1 VKDDASVASPPGASV
16 LVIDDETFVRDSI
29 AEVLRADGWRVDTAS
44 GALAAVEFLARQV
57 VDVIVTDLRM
67 PEGDAFLLLEHAKNA
82 AVEIPII
89 VITGVGTLAE
99 AVRAMKAGA
108 YDFLQKPVDP
118 EELVLL
124 SRRASEHRRLLGEVK
139 SLRETVHGLRAP
151 RVLVGRSERM
161 ERTRALIGQV
171 ARTDAIVLV
180 KGESG
185 TGKELAA
192 EEIHRQS
199 ARAARPLVRL
209 HCAASS
215 EEAFEQELFASG
227 TGALAEATDGTLVL
241 DEVGVLTPKLQTR
254 LLHLLEEGE
263 VRRANLPRANVRLV
277 AITNEDLAARV
288 KAGGFRADLYW
299 RLDVFPIEMPP
310 LREHKEDIPEIVEH
324 FLEWARMQRT
334 GTRLG
339 AGASAHGVARGPT
352 LTDAAREV
360 LGTYGWPGNVRE
372 LRNVLE
378 RAVILAGD
386 GELDAALFRGILESA
401 LALLP
406 PQGPRELHLRRNL
419 DATEKE
425 ILQRALSQTQG
436 RKKEASLLLGID
448 PRNLGYYLR
457 KHGIAESKSREEG
470 EG

>member
-1 VKDDASVASPPGASV
+1 MTDAASV
-16 LVIDDETFVRDSI
+16 LVVDDEAFVRDSI
-29 AEVLRADGWRVDTAS
+29 AEVLRADDWRVHTAS
-44 GALAAVEFLARQV
+44 GAKEAVEFLAQQV

-67 PEGDAFLLLEHAKNA
+67 PEGDAFFLLEHAKRA

-139 SLRETVHGLRAP
+139 TLRETVHGLRAP

-199 ARAARPLVRL
+199 ARAGRRLVRL

-215 EEAFEQELFASG
+215 EEAFEQELFGSG
-227 TGALAEATDGTLVL
+227 TGALAEAADGTLVL
-241 DEVGVLTPKLQTR
+241 DEVGVLTPRLQTR

-263 VRRANLPRANVRLV
+263 SRRASLPRANVRLI

-288 KAGGFRADLYW
+288 KAGDFRGDLYW

-310 LREHKEDIPEIVEH
+310 LREHKEDIPEIVDH

-334 GTRLG
+334 GTRLV
-339 AGASAHGVARGPT
+339 AGTGARGPT
-352 LTDAAREV
+352 LTDAARDV

-401 LALLP
+401 LALP
-406 PQGPRELHLRRNL
+406 PTQEPSHGPRELHLRRNL

-457 KHGIAESKSREEG
+457 KHGIAESRSRDDG
-470 EG
+470 ET

>member
-1 VKDDASVASPPGASV
+1 MKELPNAASI
-16 LVIDDETFVRDSI
+16 LVVDDEAFVRDSI
-29 AEVLRADGWRVDTAS
+29 AEILRADGWRVHAAA
-44 GALAAVEFLARQV
+44 GAREAVEFLAQQGV
-57 VDVIVTDLRM
+57 EVIVTDLRM
-67 PEGDAFLLLEHAKNA
+67 PEGDAFQLLEHARKGG
-82 AVEIPII
+82 VEIPII
-89 VITGVGTLAE
+89 VITGVGTVAE

-124 SRRASEHRRLLGEVK
+124 ARRAAEHHRLLGEVK
-139 SLRETVHGLRAP
+139 TLRETVHGLRAP
-151 RVLVGRSERM
+151 RALVGRSEKM
-161 ERTRALIGQV
+161 ERTRALIAQV
-171 ARTDAIVLV
+171 AKTDAIVLV

-199 ARAARPLVRL
+199 GRASRPLVRL
-209 HCAASS
+209 HCAATS
-215 EEAFEQELFASG
+215 EDAFEQELFGSG
-227 TGALAEATDGTLVL
+227 TGALAEAEDGTLVL
-241 DEVGVLTPKLQTR
+241 DEVGVLTPRLQTR
-254 LLHLLEEGE
+254 LLHLLEEDE
-263 VRRANLPRANVRLV
+263 VRRSSLPRANVRLV

-288 KAGGFRADLYW
+288 KVGGFRADLYW

-324 FLEWARMQRT
+324 FLAWARQQRT
-334 GTRLG
+334 GSRIG
-339 AGASAHGVARGPT
+339 ARETSPGPTLGPT
-352 LTDAAREV
+352 LTAEALDV

-386 GELDAALFRGILESA
+386 GELDASLFRGILESA
-401 LALLP
+401 LALP
-406 PQGPRELHLRRNL
+406 SPQGPRELHLRRNL

-425 ILQRALSQTQG
+425 IIQRALVQTQG

>member
-1 VKDDASVASPPGASV
+1 
-16 LVIDDETFVRDSI
+16 
-29 AEVLRADGWRVDTAS
+29 
-44 GALAAVEFLARQV
+44 
-57 VDVIVTDLRM
+57 M
-67 PEGDAFLLLEHAKNA
+67 PEGDAFQLLEHARKRG
-82 AVEIPII
+82 VEIPII
-89 VITGVGTLAE
+89 VITGVGTVAE

-124 SRRASEHRRLLGEVK
+124 ARRASEHHRLLGEVK
-139 SLRETVHGLRAP
+139 TLRETVHGLRAP
-151 RVLVGRSERM
+151 RALVGRSEKM
-161 ERTRALIGQV
+161 ERTRGLIAQV

-192 EEIHRQS
+192 EEIHRLS
-199 ARAARPLVRL
+199 ARSARPLVRL
-209 HCAASS
+209 HCAATS
-215 EEAFEQELFASG
+215 EDAFEQELFG
-227 TGALAEATDGTLVL
+227 NVHGALAAADGGTLVL
-241 DEVGVLTPKLQTR
+241 DEVGVLTPRLQTR
-254 LLHLLEEGE
+254 LLHLLEEGG
-263 VRRANLPRANVRLV
+263 VRPAGLPLTDVRLV

-288 KAGGFRADLYW
+288 KSGGFRADLYW

-310 LREHKEDIPEIVEH
+310 LREHREDIPEIVQH
-324 FLEWARMQRT
+324 FLAWARRQRT
-334 GTRLG
+334 GSRIG
-339 AGASAHGVARGPT
+339 AGETTLGPT
-352 LTDAAREV
+352 LTAAALDV

-386 GELDAALFRGILESA
+386 GELDASLFRGILESA
-401 LALLP
+401 LALVP
-406 PQGPRELHLRRNL
+406 TQGPRELHLRRNL
-419 DATEKE
+419 DAAEKE
-425 ILQRALSQTQG
+425 IILRAIAQTQG

-470 EG
+470 ET